1 MTMAALVLHPNTVS
15 GASQPFPHHSFSTEP
30 SQPGNPAACAGQA
43 IVEPSRTRLRAIL
56 PRPGAACHGEKRAA
70 PDDAPAGL
78 EPPRKYLATSPP
90 QTPPPSV
97 ATGSALTP
105 GAPCVGSTAPIPV
118 QPAVSATR
126 AIGPNQRSVM
136 AKPSVLGSL
145 FAAPS
150 VPRPLHSPPPAPG
163 ATPSSF
169 SATPPPPLLAPRAS
183 YDPLAFARGM
193 QALHGTALGRLMH
206 TAPDIVV
213 DGIPRRLLVPTPGST
228 AAKLGLLAPSVAPV
242 LLPPAAPAPSLA
254 AAAGHA
260 LPCAPTSSSGS
271 HSWRYQLST
280 EATAQAEN
288 YASWSS
294 AGPSPPSQLAATGAA
309 PASAL
314 SPTASSGPV
323 AWAPPSSWMVAAPQT
338 PSGYTS
344 GAAAI
349 THSPATVDHSFT
361 QQAVPSAQV
370 FPQTHGSAEWPRSMP
385 AASQPA
391 MCVSLSAC
399 SDDATTASPPVSHSL
414 PPLLPLSTAGNS
426 QTAREPWPLERNQS
440 VTSRPAIQL
449 IPCDT
454 TNAATAPLADSHC
467 LPPSTAPASFPNQA
481 AGAPPSRETTAGVKF
496 GDANTPPSPLHTFLT
511 LAPPSKRSPLTASTN
526 PSPAE
531 AASTPLA
538 NEQQGGG
545 RDMKLL
551 SLSLG
556 ERATVDVLPHASSKG
571 EEILVEDEDSLAV
584 ESLLLIRAL

>member
-280 EATAQAEN
+280 EATAQARIMRAGHPLAPALRRSSPRQGRPLPQPYRPPRAAAPLLGRHPRRGWSQRRRLPRAIPAARQPSHTLPPPSITRLRSKQCLQLRCSRKRTALPSGPEACQRR
-288 YASWSS
+288 ASPRCACRLARAATTPRRLATRVAQPSS
-294 AGPSPPSQLAATGAA
+294 ASPVIHRRQFTDRQGA
-309 PASAL
+309 
-314 SPTASSGPV
+314 
-323 AWAPPSSWMVAAPQT
+323 VAA
-338 PSGYTS
+338 
-344 GAAAI
+344 
-349 THSPATVDHSFT
+349 
-361 QQAVPSAQV
+361 
-370 FPQTHGSAEWPRSMP
+370 
-385 AASQPA
+385 
-391 MCVSLSAC
+391 
-399 SDDATTASPPVSHSL
+399 
-414 PPLLPLSTAGNS
+414 
-426 QTAREPWPLERNQS
+426 
-440 VTSRPAIQL
+440 
-449 IPCDT
+449 
-454 TNAATAPLADSHC
+454 
-467 LPPSTAPASFPNQA
+467 
-481 AGAPPSRETTAGVKF
+481 
-496 GDANTPPSPLHTFLT
+496 
-511 LAPPSKRSPLTASTN
+511 
-526 PSPAE
+526 
-531 AASTPLA
+531 
-538 NEQQGGG
+538 
-545 RDMKLL
+545 
-551 SLSLG
+551 
-556 ERATVDVLPHASSKG
+556 
-571 EEILVEDEDSLAV
+571 
-584 ESLLLIRAL
+584 